1 MNVLED
7 NSNRDKLTNNFE
19 ASFVNKVSKG
29 DGLSERNLEMIY
41 LSIFLK
47 GIVSNGFINVLF
59 NNKFGKGF
67 WKWIQY
73 SVIKIITNG
82 SITYIHI
89 YKIFLYMNTYIY
101 IYINV
106 NITINK

>member
-1 MNVLED
+1 MNKLLED

-29 DGLSERNLEMIY
+29 DGLSERNFEMIY

-47 GIVSNGFINVLF
+47 GIVSNGFRNVLF
-59 NNKFGKGF
+59 NDKFGKGF

-82 SITYIHI
+82 SITC
-89 YKIFLYMNTYIY
+89 
-101 IYINV
+101 
-106 NITINK
+106 